1 MTKLILI
8 RHGESQANRHHLFA
22 GSYDAPLEENGL
34 HQARITAKFIAENYK
49 VEKIY
54 SSDLRRA
61 FSTAQALADEL
72 GQNVEKA
79 PKMREI
85 GAGDWEGM
93 KFSDIIEKY
102 PNEYKAWTEHI
113 DMARCPNGE
122 SIRELGQRVF
132 AELKRIAEENDGK
145 TVAIATHATPIR
157 TSQCLITYGSLDQ
170 MQSIPWVSNAS
181 VTVYNYENGEWSI
194 EAVSL
199 DSHLEGCKTALP
211 PNV

>member
-1 MTKLILI
+1 MTRLILI

-22 GSYDAPLEENGL
+22 GSYDAPLEENGMR
-34 HQARITAKFIAENYK
+34 QARITAKFIAENYK

-61 FSTAQALADEL
+61 YSTAKALADEL
-72 GQNVEKA
+72 GLDVEKA
-79 PKMREI
+79 PKIREI

-113 DMARCPNGE
+113 DAARCPNGE
-122 SIRELGQRVF
+122 SIRELGQRVM
-132 AELKRIAEENDGK
+132 AELLRIAEENEGK

-157 TSQCLITYGSLDQ
+157 TSQTFITYGSFDK

-181 VTVYNYENGEWSI
+181 VTVYNYENGKWSI

-199 DSHLEGCKTALP
+199 DAHLEGCKTALP